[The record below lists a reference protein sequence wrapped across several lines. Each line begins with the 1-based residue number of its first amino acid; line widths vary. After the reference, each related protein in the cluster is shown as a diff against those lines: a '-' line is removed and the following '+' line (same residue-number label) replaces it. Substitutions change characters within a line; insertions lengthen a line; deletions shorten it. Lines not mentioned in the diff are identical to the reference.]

1 LIRAPVIGRN
11 EGSIVGDDSDKF
23 AALGKLAHASDI
35 RALRDFAEL
44 GGEWFWEQDKE
55 FRFTSF
61 FGVLVEKLRRSMDD
75 FLGKRRW
82 DMPIRGVT
90 PEQLADHIAAYERHE
105 PFRNFTYDVVGEGGK
120 PQYYSVSGTP
130 VYDDS
135 GQFSGY
141 HGIGR
146 NITELRL
153 AELEIERSKHK
164 LAQILHGSPVA
175 TFVLDAQY
183 RVTQWNQ
190 ACAKLTGLSE
200 EAVLG
205 GKPAWWAFYPQ
216 PRPLLADLIVAET
229 PVAEI
234 RARYPDIYQSA
245 MIDGAI
251 EAEAFLPNMGE
262 VGRWLHLTATP
273 LRDSEGK
280 VIGAIETLQD
290 ITLQRNAQAELERL
304 ASRDA
309 LTGLANRRLFDE
321 TLDTEWKRA
330 RREAHGLT
338 LMMIDVD
345 HFKRYNDTY
354 GHPAGDL
361 ALKLVA
367 RALEQVVHRPGDLVA
382 RYGGEEFVVI
392 MPATRNEGAEVVAGR
407 ILQRIREEAI
417 PHTGEEGGRLSISI
431 GIATLMPA
439 AKSTPESLVTAA
451 DAALYRAKRS
461 GRNRMCI
468 AA

>member
-1 LIRAPVIGRN
+1 MR
-11 EGSIVGDDSDKF
+11 DDADKF
-23 AALGKLAHASDI
+23 AALGSLAHASDI

-61 FGVLVEKLRRSMDD
+61 FGVLAEKLRRNQDD

-82 DMPIRGVT
+82 EMPIRGVT
-90 PEQLADHIAAYERHE
+90 LEQLAEHIATYERHE
-105 PFRNFTYDVVGEGGK
+105 PFRNFTYDVVGEGGE

-130 VYDDS
+130 IYDDR
-135 GQFSGY
+135 GEFCGY

-153 AELEIERSKHK
+153 AELEIERGKHK

-175 TFVLDAQY
+175 TFVVDAEY
-183 RVTQWNQ
+183 RITQWNQ
-190 ACAKLTGLSE
+190 SCAKLTGLSE
-200 EAVLG
+200 AAVLG
-205 GKPAWWAFYPQ
+205 GTPAWCVFYPE
-216 PRPLLADLIVAET
+216 PHALLADLIVAET
-229 PVAEI
+229 PIAEI
-234 RARYPDIYQSA
+234 RARYPSIHQSA

-251 EAEAFLPNMGE
+251 ETEAFFPNMGE
-262 VGRWLHLTATP
+262 HGRWLHQTATP

-290 ITLQRNAQAELERL
+290 ITLQRNARAELERL
-304 ASRDA
+304 ASRDG
-309 LTGLANRRLFDE
+309 LTGLANRRFFDK

-330 RREAHGLT
+330 RREAHWLT

-361 ALKLVA
+361 ALKQVA

-382 RYGGEEFVVI
+382 RYGGEEFVVVI
-392 MPATRNEGAEVVAGR
+392 PATRNEGAEVVAGR
-407 ILQRIREEAI
+407 ILERIRDLAI
-417 PHTGEEGGRLSISI
+417 PHSGGDGGRLTLSI
-431 GIATLMPA
+431 GISTLMPDE
-439 AKSTPESLVTAA
+439 KSSPESLVSAA

-461 GRNRMCI
+461 GRNRLCR
-468 AA
+468 AP